1 MPFNPKLRAAVHT
14 SQADDFVA
22 EVENIMKLPTAIAAA
37 NAGGLT
43 EEARADYEHRMAW
56 VQQAAASTAGSEA
69 NQALVETV
77 RNWSDL
83 QRQLFTSDLAHKWR
97 IDAVTHRYQQHME
110 KVCSHGQFLQFMPS
124 PALQ

>member
-1 MPFNPKLRAAVHT
+1 
-14 SQADDFVA
+14 
-22 EVENIMKLPTAIAAA
+22 MKLPTAIAAA

-56 VQQAAASTAGSEA
+56 VQQASAATGGNEA
-69 NQALVETV
+69 NHALVETV

-83 QRQLFTSDLAHKWR
+83 QRQLLTSDLAHKWR

-110 KVCSHGQFLQFMPS
+110 KVCPNLCSS
-124 PALQ
+124 

>member
-1 MPFNPKLRAAVHT
+1 
-14 SQADDFVA
+14 
-22 EVENIMKLPTAIAAA
+22 MKLPTAIAAA

-56 VQQAAASTAGSEA
+56 VQQATASTGGNEA

-83 QRQLFTSDLAHKWR
+83 QRQLFTSDLALKWR

-110 KVCSHGQFLQFMPS
+110 KVQTTC
-124 PALQ
+124 PAFAYLRQ